1 MTDPGLPVAPG
12 ERSVGA
18 NVRTIIRHMLGEA
31 RAGRPVGHPVVALYL
46 DAERAAGRIP
56 ALAPTLAVAE
66 YLAGAAAV
74 RGGGGAGEDED
85 EEIHGSDDR
94 AFVERTAEASLVLL
108 RLEAQGEA

>member
-18 NVRTIIRHMLGEA
+18 NVRTIIRHLLGEA

-74 RGGGGAGEDED
+74 RGGGGAGEG